1 MIVAFF
7 KDVSW
12 AVVVALLII
21 LAVICFLAVLWSKR
35 EWNSRKI
42 RVGMFL
48 EREYQLRQEEMEAGS
63 PPPAPPPP
71 PADEAPTKE
80 MRKQDTW

>member
-1 MIVAFF
+1 MLAFLQ
-7 KDVSW
+7 DVTW
-12 AVVVALLII
+12 PVVLSLAII

-48 EREYQLRQEEMEAGS
+48 EREYKVEEEVEPGS
-63 PPPAPPPP
+63 PQTSP
-71 PADEAPTKE
+71 PADDAPTKE
-80 MRKQDTW
+80 MRRNDAW

>member
-1 MIVAFF
+1 VAFAFF
-7 KDVSW
+7 KDLTW
-12 AVVVALLII
+12 TVVVALALI
-21 LAVICFLAVLWSKR
+21 LGVCCFFAVIWSKR

-48 EREYQLRQEEMEAGS
+48 EREYQHDRDEEMEPG
-63 PPPAPPPP
+63 PPPGPPAPP

-80 MRKQDTW
+80 MRKDVW